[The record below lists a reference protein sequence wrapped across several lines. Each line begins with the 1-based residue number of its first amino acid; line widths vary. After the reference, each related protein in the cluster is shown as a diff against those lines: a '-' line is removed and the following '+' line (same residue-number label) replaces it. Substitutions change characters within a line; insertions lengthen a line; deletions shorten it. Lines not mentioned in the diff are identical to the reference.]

1 MPHWQT
7 RRMGDNRLNI
17 LTEARRV
24 LEEQGGTPAEREYL
38 LKLLDLLTASLER
51 YSLPEPEHIQQV
63 TQGLVDNRALLAL
76 LKQQGDELDAL
87 KKLSINLTSSLDLPD
102 VLDTVVTE
110 AVRLIENA
118 RDVNIFLYKN
128 SRLSF
133 GAALDSDGTRNKPW
147 SKPRS
152 NGLTYTIARNGE
164 IIIVEDMQ
172 NHPLFTTAPKEWKGS
187 IIGIPL
193 KVGDT
198 IVGVMNL
205 SRSTLGGFS
214 SSELRLL
221 GLLSDQ
227 AAVAISNASLHQM
240 ISRQAYSDTLTGL
253 PNRRALDERLE
264 EEVQAARRNNYSFAV
279 IMMDLDGFKDVNDTY
294 GHSTGDDVLRMVFTQ
309 MARGVRNTDFLARY
323 GGDELTLILSQSDM
337 SSAQIVA
344 EKIVEGMK
352 NIKFKFPDGK
362 KLKLGISGGI
372 AIFPVNARNGPDL
385 LRAAD
390 AALYK
395 AKRFNRGTFQ
405 VARGITG
412 PLATHN
418 IGGE

>member
-1 MPHWQT
+1 
-7 RRMGDNRLNI
+7 MGDNRLKILEEARGFLEKQGGSASDRETLLQLLDI
-17 LTEARRV
+17 LTAAV
-24 LEEQGGTPAEREYL
+24 
-38 LKLLDLLTASLER
+38 ER
-51 YSLPEPEHIQQV
+51 YAPEDISNTNTKGIARELIN
-63 TQGLVDNRALLAL
+63 NRALLAM
-76 LKQQGDELDAL
+76 LKQQTDELDAL

-102 VLDTVVTE
+102 VLDAVVSE
-110 AVRLIENA
+110 AVRLIENT

-128 SRLSF
+128 YRLSF
-133 GAALDSDGTRNKPW
+133 GASLDTDGVRNKPF

-152 NGLTYTIARNGE
+152 NGLTYTVARKGE
-164 IIIVEDMQ
+164 TIIVE
-172 NHPLFTTAPKEWKGS
+172 NIRTHPLFTTAPKDWIGS
-187 IIGIPL
+187 IISIPL

-198 IVGVMNL
+198 VLGVMNL

-221 GLLSDQ
+221 TLLSDQ

-264 EEVQAARRNNYSFAV
+264 EEVLSARRNNYSFAV

-294 GHSTGDDVLRMVFTQ
+294 GHSIGDDVLRLVFNQ

-323 GGDELTLILSQSDM
+323 GGDELTLILTQSDM

-344 EKIVEGMK
+344 EKIVEGMGK
-352 NIKFKFPDGK
+352 LKYKLPDGR
-362 KLKLGISGGI
+362 KLKLGVSGGI
-372 AIFPVNARNGPDL
+372 AIFPVNARNGPDI

-390 AALYK
+390 AALYQ
-395 AKRFNRGTFQ
+395 AKKHKRGSFE

-412 PLATHN
+412 PLATHR

>member
-1 MPHWQT
+1 
-7 RRMGDNRLNI
+7 MGDIRLNM
-17 LTEARRV
+17 LVEARRE
-24 LEEQGGTPAEREYL
+24 LEEKGGTPMEREYL
-38 LKLLDLLTASLER
+38 LKLLDILIASLER
-51 YSLPEPEHIQQV
+51 YSLNQPETIQQLS
-63 TQGLVDNRALLAL
+63 QSLVDNRALIAM

-102 VLDTVVTE
+102 VLDAVVTE
-110 AVRLIENA
+110 AMRLIENA

-128 SRLSF
+128 NRLSF
-133 GAALDSDGTRNKPW
+133 AAALDSDGTRNKPW

-152 NGLTYTIARNGE
+152 NGLTYTIARTGE

-172 NHPLFTTAPKEWKGS
+172 NHHLFTTAPKEWSGS

-193 KVGDT
+193 KVGET
-198 IVGVMNL
+198 VVGVMNL
-205 SRSTLGGFS
+205 SRLTLGGFTA
-214 SSELRLL
+214 SELRLL

-264 EEVQAARRNNYSFAV
+264 EEVLAARRNNYSFAV
-279 IMMDLDGFKDVNDTY
+279 IMMDLDGFKNVNDTY
-294 GHSTGDDVLRMVFTQ
+294 GHATGDDILRLVFGQ

-395 AKRFNRGTFQ
+395 AKRFDRGTFQ
-405 VARGITG
+405 VARGVTG

>member
-1 MPHWQT
+1 
-7 RRMGDNRLNI
+7 MGDNRLKI
-17 LTEARRV
+17 LAEARGF
-24 LEEQGGTPAEREYL
+24 LEKQGGSASDRETL
-38 LKLLDLLTASLER
+38 LKLLDILTAALER
-51 YSLPEPEHIQQV
+51 YSPDDNSN
-63 TQGLVDNRALLAL
+63 TQGIARELINNRALLAM
-76 LKQQGDELDAL
+76 LKQQTDELDAL

-102 VLDTVVTE
+102 VLDAVVSE

-128 SRLSF
+128 YRLSF
-133 GAALDSDGTRNKPW
+133 GASLDADGVHNKPF

-152 NGLTYTIARNGE
+152 NGLTYTVARQGE
-164 IIIVEDMQ
+164 IIIVEDMRR
-172 NHPLFTTAPKEWKGS
+172 HPLFTTAPKDWAGS

-193 KVGDT
+193 KVGDAV
-198 IVGVMNL
+198 VGVMNL
-205 SRSTLGGFS
+205 SRLTLGGFS
-214 SSELRLL
+214 PSELRLL
-221 GLLSDQ
+221 SLLSDQ

-264 EEVQAARRNNYSFAV
+264 EEVQAARKNSYSFAV
-279 IMMDLDGFKDVNDTY
+279 IMMDLDGFKEVNDTY
-294 GHSTGDDVLRMVFTQ
+294 GHSVGDDVLRLVFNQ

-323 GGDELTLILSQSDM
+323 GGDELTLILTQSDM

-344 EKIVEGMK
+344 EKIVEGMNK
-352 NIKFKFPDGK
+352 LKYKLPDGK

-372 AIFPVNARNGPDL
+372 AIFPVNARNGPDM

-390 AALYK
+390 TALYQ
-395 AKRFNRGTFQ
+395 AKKHKRGSFE

-412 PLATHN
+412 PLATHR

>member
-1 MPHWQT
+1 
-7 RRMGDNRLNI
+7 MGDNRLKIMAEARGFLEKQGGSANDRETLIKLIDI
-17 LTEARRV
+17 LTA
-24 LEEQGGTPAEREYL
+24 A
-38 LKLLDLLTASLER
+38 LER
-51 YSLPEPEHIQQV
+51 YSPEDISN
-63 TQGLVDNRALLAL
+63 TQGIARELINNRALLAM
-76 LKQQGDELDAL
+76 LKQQTDELDAL
-87 KKLSINLTSSLDLPD
+87 KKLSINLTASLDLPD
-102 VLDTVVTE
+102 VLDAVVSE
-110 AVRLIENA
+110 AMRLINNT
-118 RDVNIFLYKN
+118 RDVHIFLYKN
-128 SRLSF
+128 HRLSF
-133 GAALDSDGTRNKPW
+133 GAALDAEGARNKPW

-152 NGLTYTIARNGE
+152 NGLTYTVARKGE
-164 IIIVEDMQ
+164 IIIVENIR
-172 NHPLFTTAPKEWKGS
+172 NHPLFTTAPQDWIGS

-193 KVGDT
+193 KVGET
-198 IVGVMNL
+198 VLGVMNL

-221 GLLSDQ
+221 SLLSDQ

-279 IMMDLDGFKDVNDTY
+279 IMMDLDGFKNVNDTY
-294 GHSTGDDVLRMVFTQ
+294 GHSIGDDVLRLVFNQ

-323 GGDELTLILSQSDM
+323 GGDELTLILTQSDM

-344 EKIVEGMK
+344 EKIVEGMSK
-352 NIKFKFPDGK
+352 LKYKLPDGR

-372 AIFPVNARNGPDL
+372 AIFPVNARSGPDM

-390 AALYK
+390 GALYQ
-395 AKRFNRGTFQ
+395 AKKHKRGSFE

-412 PLATHN
+412 PLATHRV
-418 IGGE
+418 GGE

>member
-1 MPHWQT
+1 
-7 RRMGDNRLNI
+7 MGDNRLKI
-17 LTEARRV
+17 LMEARGF
-24 LEEQGGTPAEREYL
+24 LEKQDGAAPDRETL
-38 LKLLDLLTASLER
+38 LKLIDILTAALER
-51 YSLPEPEHIQQV
+51 YSPNDISN
-63 TQGLVDNRALLAL
+63 TQGIARELINNRALLAM
-76 LKQQGDELDAL
+76 LKQQTDELDAL

-102 VLDTVVTE
+102 VLDAVVSE

-118 RDVNIFLYKN
+118 RDVNIFLYRN
-128 SRLSF
+128 YRLSF
-133 GAALDSDGTRNKPW
+133 GAALDSDGVRNKPF

-152 NGLTYTIARNGE
+152 NGLTYTVARRGE
-164 IIIVEDMQ
+164 TIIVEDMR
-172 NHPLFTTAPKEWKGS
+172 NHPLFATAPKDWSGS

-193 KVGDT
+193 KVGDAV
-198 IVGVMNL
+198 VGVMNL
-205 SRSTLGGFS
+205 SRLILGGFS
-214 SSELRLL
+214 HSELRLL
-221 GLLSDQ
+221 SVLSDQ

-264 EEVQAARRNNYSFAV
+264 EEVQSARRNNYSFAV

-294 GHSTGDDVLRMVFTQ
+294 GHSVGDDVLRLVFNQ

-323 GGDELTLILSQSDM
+323 GGDELTLILTQSDM

-344 EKIVEGMK
+344 EKIVEGMGRLK
-352 NIKFKFPDGK
+352 YKLPDGK
-362 KLKLGISGGI
+362 KLNLGISGGI
-372 AIFPVNARNGPDL
+372 AIFPVNARNGPDM

-390 AALYK
+390 AALYQ
-395 AKRFNRGTFQ
+395 AKKHKRGAFE

-412 PLATHN
+412 PLATHR